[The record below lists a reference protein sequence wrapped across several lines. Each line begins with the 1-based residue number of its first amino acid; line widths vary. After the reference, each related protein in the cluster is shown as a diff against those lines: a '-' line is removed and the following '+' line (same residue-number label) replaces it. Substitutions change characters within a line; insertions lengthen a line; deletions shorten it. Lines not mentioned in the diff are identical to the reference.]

1 VTEDDRLRFNYA
13 LLHERVKRRPWRDAE
28 ISLAAGSPPPV
39 SLPRLR
45 CLERDED
52 GNLLD

>member
-28 ISLAAGSPPPV
+28 ISLSAARPPRPT
-39 SLPRLR
+39 LPRLK
-45 CLERDED
+45 CLERDVE
-52 GNLLD
+52 GTET